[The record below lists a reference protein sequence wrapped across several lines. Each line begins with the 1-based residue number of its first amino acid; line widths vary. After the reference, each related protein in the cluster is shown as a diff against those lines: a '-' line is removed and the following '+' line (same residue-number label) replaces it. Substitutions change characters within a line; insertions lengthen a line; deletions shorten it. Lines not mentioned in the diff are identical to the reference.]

1 MYLLQCLQLDT
12 GQIEACLF
20 SDHLVVRQGKG
31 AMVVVFLRVVEG
43 IQPTIRLPL
52 HILHTLR
59 QEAVVEGGVEV
70 IRDQEVMVM
79 VMVIWLW
86 Q

>member
-1 MYLLQCLQLDT
+1 
-12 GQIEACLF
+12 
-20 SDHLVVRQGKG
+20 
-31 AMVVVFLRVVEG
+31 MVVVFLRVVEG

-59 QEAVVEGGVEV
+59 QETVVEGGVEV
-70 IRDQEVMVM
+70 VQDQEVM